1 MSQNE
6 TSGTVAVDNQK
17 IKTKQM
23 VLIALM
29 TAVTCVLGPL
39 SIPLPFSPVPISL
52 TNFAIFLA
60 IFVLGMKNGTISFII
75 YLLLGAVGVPVFS
88 SFRGGLQVLAGPT
101 GGYLIGFIFLALIM
115 GFALDHFD
123 RKLGSYNHWNDHRN
137 GCMLCIRNSL
147 ACKTFKPLLQRRPY
161 DGCYPIPSWRCSQNH
176 HRSNRRTKTLRCYTE
191 DKIIELFTERN
202 IQTNLHGFLFGCFSF
217 YRRLK
222 YYML

>member
-115 GFALDHFD
+115 GFALDHFN
-123 RKLGSYNHWNDHRN
+123 RKLVPTIIGMIIGMAVCYAFGTVW
-137 GCMLCIRNSL
+137 LAKLLSL
-147 ACKTFKPLLQRRPY
+147 SFKEGLMMGVIPY
-161 DGCYPIPSWRCSQNH
+161 LAGDAA
-176 HRSNRRTKTLRCYTE
+176 
-191 DKIIELFTERN
+191 KIIIAAIVGPKLYGATQKIR
-202 IQTNLHGFLFGCFSF
+202 
-217 YRRLK
+217 
-222 YYML
+222 

>member
-17 IKTKQM
+17 IRTKQM

-60 IFVLGMKNGTISFII
+60 IFVLGMKSGTISFII

-123 RKLGSYNHWNDHRN
+123 RKLVP
-137 GCMLCIRNSL
+137 
-147 ACKTFKPLLQRRPY
+147 T
-161 DGCYPIPSWRCSQNH
+161 
-176 HRSNRRTKTLRCYTE
+176 
-191 DKIIELFTERN
+191 IIGM
-202 IQTNLHGFLFGCFSF
+202 IIGMAVC
-217 YRRLK
+217 
-222 YYML
+222 

>member
-123 RKLGSYNHWNDHRN
+123 RKLVPTIIGMIIGMAVCYAFGTVW
-137 GCMLCIRNSL
+137 LAKLLSL
-147 ACKTFKPLLQRRPY
+147 SFKEGLIMGVIPY
-161 DGCYPIPSWRCSQNH
+161 LAGDVA
-176 HRSNRRTKTLRCYTE
+176 
-191 DKIIELFTERN
+191 KIIIAAIVGPKLYGATQKIR
-202 IQTNLHGFLFGCFSF
+202 
-217 YRRLK
+217 
-222 YYML
+222 

>member
-17 IKTKQM
+17 IRTKQM

-60 IFVLGMKNGTISFII
+60 IFVLGMKSGTISFII
-75 YLLLGAVGVPVFS
+75 YLLLGAIGVPVFS

-115 GFALDHFD
+115 GFALEHFD
-123 RKLGSYNHWNDHRN
+123 RKLVPTIIGMIIGMAVCYAFGTVWLAKLLSLSFKEGLMMGVIPYLAGDAAKVIIAAIV
-137 GCMLCIRNSL
+137 GPKLYGATQKIR
-147 ACKTFKPLLQRRPY
+147 
-161 DGCYPIPSWRCSQNH
+161 
-176 HRSNRRTKTLRCYTE
+176 
-191 DKIIELFTERN
+191 
-202 IQTNLHGFLFGCFSF
+202 
-217 YRRLK
+217 
-222 YYML
+222 

>member
-6 TSGTVAVDNQK
+6 TSGTVAVDNKK
-17 IKTKQM
+17 IRTKQM

-60 IFVLGMKNGTISFII
+60 IFVLGMKSGTISFII

-88 SFRGGLQVLAGPT
+88 SFRGGFQVLAGPT

-123 RKLGSYNHWNDHRN
+123 RKLVPTIIGMIIGMAVCYAFGTVW
-137 GCMLCIRNSL
+137 LAKLLSL
-147 ACKTFKPLLQRRPY
+147 SFKEGLMMGVIPY
-161 DGCYPIPSWRCSQNH
+161 LPGDAA
-176 HRSNRRTKTLRCYTE
+176 
-191 DKIIELFTERN
+191 KIIIAAIVGPKLYGATQKIR
-202 IQTNLHGFLFGCFSF
+202 
-217 YRRLK
+217 
-222 YYML
+222 

>member
-17 IKTKQM
+17 IRTKQM

-60 IFVLGMKNGTISFII
+60 IFVLGMKSGTISFII
-75 YLLLGAVGVPVFS
+75 YLLLGAIGVPVFS

-115 GFALDHFD
+115 GFALEHFD
-123 RKLGSYNHWNDHRN
+123 RKLVPTIIGMIIGMAVCYAFGTVW
-137 GCMLCIRNSL
+137 LAKLLSL
-147 ACKTFKPLLQRRPY
+147 SFKEGLMMGVIPY
-161 DGCYPIPSWRCSQNH
+161 LPGD
-176 HRSNRRTKTLRCYTE
+176 TA
-191 DKIIELFTERN
+191 KIIIAAIVGPKLYGATQKIR
-202 IQTNLHGFLFGCFSF
+202 
-217 YRRLK
+217 
-222 YYML
+222 

>member
-60 IFVLGMKNGTISFII
+60 IFVLGMKNGTIS
-75 YLLLGAVGVPVFS
+75 LSSTSCSEQLVSRSSPLSVEVSRFS
-88 SFRGGLQVLAGPT
+88 QDQP
-101 GGYLIGFIFLALIM
+101 
-115 GFALDHFD
+115 
-123 RKLGSYNHWNDHRN
+123 
-137 GCMLCIRNSL
+137 
-147 ACKTFKPLLQRRPY
+147 
-161 DGCYPIPSWRCSQNH
+161 
-176 HRSNRRTKTLRCYTE
+176 E
-191 DKIIELFTERN
+191 DI
-202 IQTNLHGFLFGCFSF
+202 
-217 YRRLK
+217 
-222 YYML
+222 

>member
-17 IKTKQM
+17 IRTKQM

-29 TAVTCVLGPL
+29 TSVTCVLGPL

-60 IFVLGMKNGTISFII
+60 IFVLGMKSGTISFII
-75 YLLLGAVGVPVFS
+75 YLLLGAIGVPVFS

-123 RKLGSYNHWNDHRN
+123 RKLVPTIIGMIIGMAVCYAFGTVW
-137 GCMLCIRNSL
+137 LAKLLSL
-147 ACKTFKPLLQRRPY
+147 SFKEGLMMGVIPY
-161 DGCYPIPSWRCSQNH
+161 LAGDAA
-176 HRSNRRTKTLRCYTE
+176 
-191 DKIIELFTERN
+191 KIIIAAIVGPKLYGATQKIR
-202 IQTNLHGFLFGCFSF
+202 
-217 YRRLK
+217 
-222 YYML
+222 

>member
-17 IKTKQM
+17 IRTKQM

-60 IFVLGMKNGTISFII
+60 IFVLGMKSGTISFII
-75 YLLLGAVGVPVFS
+75 YLLLGAIGVPVFS

-115 GFALDHFD
+115 GFALEHFD
-123 RKLGSYNHWNDHRN
+123 RKLVPTIIGMIIGMAVCYAFGTVW
-137 GCMLCIRNSL
+137 LAKLLSL
-147 ACKTFKPLLQRRPY
+147 SFKEGLMMGVIPY
-161 DGCYPIPSWRCSQNH
+161 LPGDA
-176 HRSNRRTKTLRCYTE
+176 T
-191 DKIIELFTERN
+191 KIIIAAIVGPKLYGATQKIR
-202 IQTNLHGFLFGCFSF
+202 
-217 YRRLK
+217 
-222 YYML
+222 

>member
-17 IKTKQM
+17 IRTKQM

-60 IFVLGMKNGTISFII
+60 IFILGMKNGTISFII

-123 RKLGSYNHWNDHRN
+123 RKLVPTIIGMIIGMAVCYAFGTVW
-137 GCMLCIRNSL
+137 LAKLLSL
-147 ACKTFKPLLQRRPY
+147 SFKEGLMMGVIPY
-161 DGCYPIPSWRCSQNH
+161 LPGDAA
-176 HRSNRRTKTLRCYTE
+176 
-191 DKIIELFTERN
+191 KIIFAAIVGPKLYGATQKIR
-202 IQTNLHGFLFGCFSF
+202 
-217 YRRLK
+217 
-222 YYML
+222 

>member
-17 IKTKQM
+17 IRTKQM

-60 IFVLGMKNGTISFII
+60 IFVLGMKSGTISFII

-123 RKLGSYNHWNDHRN
+123 RKLVPTIIGMIIGMVVCYAFGTVW
-137 GCMLCIRNSL
+137 LAKLLSL
-147 ACKTFKPLLQRRPY
+147 SFKEGLMMGVIPY
-161 DGCYPIPSWRCSQNH
+161 LAGDVA
-176 HRSNRRTKTLRCYTE
+176 
-191 DKIIELFTERN
+191 KIIIAAIVGPKLYGATQKIR
-202 IQTNLHGFLFGCFSF
+202 
-217 YRRLK
+217 
-222 YYML
+222 

>member
-123 RKLGSYNHWNDHRN
+123 RKLVPTIIGMIIGVVVCYAFGTVW
-137 GCMLCIRNSL
+137 LAKLLSL
-147 ACKTFKPLLQRRPY
+147 SFKEGLMMGVIPY
-161 DGCYPIPSWRCSQNH
+161 LAGDVA
-176 HRSNRRTKTLRCYTE
+176 
-191 DKIIELFTERN
+191 KIIIAAIVGPKLYGATQKIR
-202 IQTNLHGFLFGCFSF
+202 
-217 YRRLK
+217 
-222 YYML
+222 

>member
-17 IKTKQM
+17 IRTKQM

-60 IFVLGMKNGTISFII
+60 IFVLGMKSGTISFII
-75 YLLLGAVGVPVFS
+75 YLLLGAIGVPVFS
-88 SFRGGLQVLAGPT
+88 SFRGGFQVLAGPT

-123 RKLGSYNHWNDHRN
+123 RKLVPTIIGMIIGMAVCYAFGTVW
-137 GCMLCIRNSL
+137 LAKLLSL
-147 ACKTFKPLLQRRPY
+147 SFKEGLMMGVIPY
-161 DGCYPIPSWRCSQNH
+161 LAGDAA
-176 HRSNRRTKTLRCYTE
+176 
-191 DKIIELFTERN
+191 KIIIAAIVGPKLYGAAQKIR
-202 IQTNLHGFLFGCFSF
+202 
-217 YRRLK
+217 
-222 YYML
+222 

>member
-1 MSQNE
+1 
-6 TSGTVAVDNQK
+6 
-17 IKTKQM
+17 
-23 VLIALM
+23 M

-123 RKLGSYNHWNDHRN
+123 RKLVPTIIGMIIGMVVCYAFGTVW
-137 GCMLCIRNSL
+137 LAKLLSL
-147 ACKTFKPLLQRRPY
+147 SFKEGLMMGVIPY
-161 DGCYPIPSWRCSQNH
+161 LAGDVAKIIIAAIVGP
-176 HRSNRRTKTLRCYTE
+176 KTLRSNTE
-191 DKIIELFTERN
+191 NSIVELFIERN
-202 IQTNLHGFLFGCFSF
+202 IQTNLYGFLVWYVSLF

>member
-17 IKTKQM
+17 IRTKQM

-39 SIPLPFSPVPISL
+39 SIPLPFSPVQISL

-75 YLLLGAVGVPVFS
+75 YLLLGAIGVPVFS

-123 RKLGSYNHWNDHRN
+123 RKLVPTIIGMIIGMAVCYAFGTVW
-137 GCMLCIRNSL
+137 LAKLLSL
-147 ACKTFKPLLQRRPY
+147 SFKEGLMMGVIPY
-161 DGCYPIPSWRCSQNH
+161 LAGDAA
-176 HRSNRRTKTLRCYTE
+176 
-191 DKIIELFTERN
+191 KIIIAAIVGPKLYGATQKIR
-202 IQTNLHGFLFGCFSF
+202 
-217 YRRLK
+217 
-222 YYML
+222 

>member
-17 IKTKQM
+17 IRTKQM

-60 IFVLGMKNGTISFII
+60 IFVLGMKSGTISFII

-123 RKLGSYNHWNDHRN
+123 RKLVPTIIGMIIGMVVCYAFGTVW
-137 GCMLCIRNSL
+137 LAKLLSL
-147 ACKTFKPLLQRRPY
+147 SFKEGLMMGVIPY
-161 DGCYPIPSWRCSQNH
+161 LAGDAA
-176 HRSNRRTKTLRCYTE
+176 
-191 DKIIELFTERN
+191 KIIIAAIVGPKLYGATQKIR
-202 IQTNLHGFLFGCFSF
+202 
-217 YRRLK
+217 
-222 YYML
+222 

>member
-60 IFVLGMKNGTISFII
+60 IFILGMKNGTISFII

-123 RKLGSYNHWNDHRN
+123 RKLVPTIIGMIIGMAVCYAFGTVW
-137 GCMLCIRNSL
+137 LAKLLSL
-147 ACKTFKPLLQRRPY
+147 SFKEGLMMGVIPY
-161 DGCYPIPSWRCSQNH
+161 LAGDAA
-176 HRSNRRTKTLRCYTE
+176 
-191 DKIIELFTERN
+191 KIIIAAIVGPKLYGATQKNR
-202 IQTNLHGFLFGCFSF
+202 
-217 YRRLK
+217 
-222 YYML
+222 

>member
-17 IKTKQM
+17 IRTKQM

-88 SFRGGLQVLAGPT
+88 SFRGGFQVLAGPT

-123 RKLGSYNHWNDHRN
+123 RKLVPTIIGMIIGMAVCYAFGTVW
-137 GCMLCIRNSL
+137 LTKLLSL
-147 ACKTFKPLLQRRPY
+147 SFKEGLMMGVIPY
-161 DGCYPIPSWRCSQNH
+161 LAGDAA
-176 HRSNRRTKTLRCYTE
+176 
-191 DKIIELFTERN
+191 KIIIATIVGPKLYGATQKIR
-202 IQTNLHGFLFGCFSF
+202 
-217 YRRLK
+217 
-222 YYML
+222 

>member
-17 IKTKQM
+17 IRTKQM

-52 TNFAIFLA
+52 TNFVIFLA

-88 SFRGGLQVLAGPT
+88 SFRGGFQVLAGPT

-123 RKLGSYNHWNDHRN
+123 RKLVPTIIGMIIGMAVCYAFGTVW
-137 GCMLCIRNSL
+137 LAKLLSL
-147 ACKTFKPLLQRRPY
+147 SFKEGLMMGVIPY
-161 DGCYPIPSWRCSQNH
+161 LPGDAA
-176 HRSNRRTKTLRCYTE
+176 
-191 DKIIELFTERN
+191 KIIIAAIVGPKLYGATQKIR
-202 IQTNLHGFLFGCFSF
+202 
-217 YRRLK
+217 
-222 YYML
+222 

>member
-17 IKTKQM
+17 IRTKQM

-115 GFALDHFD
+115 GFALDHFN
-123 RKLGSYNHWNDHRN
+123 RKLVPTIIGMIIGMAVCYAFGTVW
-137 GCMLCIRNSL
+137 LAKLLSL
-147 ACKTFKPLLQRRPY
+147 SFKEGLMMGVIPY
-161 DGCYPIPSWRCSQNH
+161 LAGDAA
-176 HRSNRRTKTLRCYTE
+176 
-191 DKIIELFTERN
+191 KIIIAAIVGPKLYGATQKIR
-202 IQTNLHGFLFGCFSF
+202 
-217 YRRLK
+217 
-222 YYML
+222 

>member
-115 GFALDHFD
+115 GFALEHFD
-123 RKLGSYNHWNDHRN
+123 RKLVPTIIGMIIGMAVCYAFGTVW
-137 GCMLCIRNSL
+137 LAKLLSL
-147 ACKTFKPLLQRRPY
+147 SFKEGLMMGVIPY
-161 DGCYPIPSWRCSQNH
+161 LPGDAA
-176 HRSNRRTKTLRCYTE
+176 
-191 DKIIELFTERN
+191 KIIIAAIVGPKLYGATQKIR
-202 IQTNLHGFLFGCFSF
+202 
-217 YRRLK
+217 
-222 YYML
+222 

>member
-17 IKTKQM
+17 IRTKQM

-60 IFVLGMKNGTISFII
+60 IFVLGMKSGTISFII
-75 YLLLGAVGVPVFS
+75 YLLLGAIGVPVFS

-123 RKLGSYNHWNDHRN
+123 RKLVPTIIGMIIGMAVCYAFGTVW
-137 GCMLCIRNSL
+137 LAKLLSL
-147 ACKTFKPLLQRRPY
+147 SFKEGLMMGVIPY
-161 DGCYPIPSWRCSQNH
+161 LPGDA
-176 HRSNRRTKTLRCYTE
+176 T
-191 DKIIELFTERN
+191 KIIIAAIVGPKLYGATQKIR
-202 IQTNLHGFLFGCFSF
+202 
-217 YRRLK
+217 
-222 YYML
+222 

>member
-6 TSGTVAVDNQK
+6 TSGTFAVDNQK
-17 IKTKQM
+17 IRTKQM

-60 IFVLGMKNGTISFII
+60 IFILGMKNGTISFII

-123 RKLGSYNHWNDHRN
+123 RKLVPTIIGMIIGMAVCYAFGTVW
-137 GCMLCIRNSL
+137 LAKLLSL
-147 ACKTFKPLLQRRPY
+147 SFKEGLMMGVIPY
-161 DGCYPIPSWRCSQNH
+161 LPGDAA
-176 HRSNRRTKTLRCYTE
+176 
-191 DKIIELFTERN
+191 KIIIAAIVGPKLYGATQKIR
-202 IQTNLHGFLFGCFSF
+202 
-217 YRRLK
+217 
-222 YYML
+222 

>member
-17 IKTKQM
+17 IRTKQM

-60 IFVLGMKNGTISFII
+60 IFVLGMKSGTISFII
-75 YLLLGAVGVPVFS
+75 YLLLGAIGVPVFS

-123 RKLGSYNHWNDHRN
+123 RKLVPTIIGMIIGMAVCYAFGTVW
-137 GCMLCIRNSL
+137 LAKLLSL
-147 ACKTFKPLLQRRPY
+147 SFKEGLMMGVIPY
-161 DGCYPIPSWRCSQNH
+161 LAGDAA
-176 HRSNRRTKTLRCYTE
+176 
-191 DKIIELFTERN
+191 KIIIAAIVGPKLYGA
-202 IQTNLHGFLFGCFSF
+202 IQKI
-217 YRRLK
+217 R
-222 YYML
+222 

>member
-6 TSGTVAVDNQK
+6 TTSTVAVDNQK

-75 YLLLGAVGVPVFS
+75 YLLLGAIGVPVFS

-123 RKLGSYNHWNDHRN
+123 RKLVPTIIGMIIGMAVCYAFGTVW
-137 GCMLCIRNSL
+137 LAKLLSL
-147 ACKTFKPLLQRRPY
+147 SFKEGLMMGVIPY
-161 DGCYPIPSWRCSQNH
+161 LAGDAA
-176 HRSNRRTKTLRCYTE
+176 
-191 DKIIELFTERN
+191 KIIIAAIVGPKLYGATQKIR
-202 IQTNLHGFLFGCFSF
+202 
-217 YRRLK
+217 
-222 YYML
+222 

>member
-123 RKLGSYNHWNDHRN
+123 RKLVPTIIGMIIGMVVCYAFGTVW
-137 GCMLCIRNSL
+137 LAKLLSL
-147 ACKTFKPLLQRRPY
+147 SFKEGLMMGVIPY
-161 DGCYPIPSWRCSQNH
+161 LPGDAA
-176 HRSNRRTKTLRCYTE
+176 
-191 DKIIELFTERN
+191 KII
-202 IQTNLHGFLFGCFSF
+202 IAAIVGPNLYGATQKI
-217 YRRLK
+217 R
-222 YYML
+222 

>member
-17 IKTKQM
+17 IRTKQM

-60 IFVLGMKNGTISFII
+60 IFVLRMKSGTISFII

-88 SFRGGLQVLAGPT
+88 SFRGGFQVLAGPT

-123 RKLGSYNHWNDHRN
+123 RKLVPTIIGMIIGMAVCYAFGTVW
-137 GCMLCIRNSL
+137 LAKLLSL
-147 ACKTFKPLLQRRPY
+147 SFKEGLMMGVIPY
-161 DGCYPIPSWRCSQNH
+161 LAGDAA
-176 HRSNRRTKTLRCYTE
+176 
-191 DKIIELFTERN
+191 KIIIAAIVGPKLYGATQKIR
-202 IQTNLHGFLFGCFSF
+202 
-217 YRRLK
+217 
-222 YYML
+222 

>member
-17 IKTKQM
+17 IRTKQM

-60 IFVLGMKNGTISFII
+60 IFVLGMKSGTISFII
-75 YLLLGAVGVPVFS
+75 YLLLGAIGVPIFS

-123 RKLGSYNHWNDHRN
+123 RKLVPTIIGMIIGMAVCYAFGTVW
-137 GCMLCIRNSL
+137 LAKLLSL
-147 ACKTFKPLLQRRPY
+147 SFKEGLMMGVIPY
-161 DGCYPIPSWRCSQNH
+161 LAGDAA
-176 HRSNRRTKTLRCYTE
+176 
-191 DKIIELFTERN
+191 KIIIAAIVGPKLYGATQKIR
-202 IQTNLHGFLFGCFSF
+202 
-217 YRRLK
+217 
-222 YYML
+222 

>member
-17 IKTKQM
+17 IRTKQM

-39 SIPLPFSPVPISL
+39 SIRLPFSPVPISL

-123 RKLGSYNHWNDHRN
+123 RKLVPTIIGMIIGMAVCYAFGTVW
-137 GCMLCIRNSL
+137 LAKLLSL
-147 ACKTFKPLLQRRPY
+147 SFKEGLMMGVIPY
-161 DGCYPIPSWRCSQNH
+161 LAGDAA
-176 HRSNRRTKTLRCYTE
+176 
-191 DKIIELFTERN
+191 KIIIAAIVGPKLYGATQKIR
-202 IQTNLHGFLFGCFSF
+202 
-217 YRRLK
+217 
-222 YYML
+222 

>member
-17 IKTKQM
+17 IRTKQM

-60 IFVLGMKNGTISFII
+60 IFILGMKSGTISFII

-88 SFRGGLQVLAGPT
+88 SFRGGFQVLAGPT

-123 RKLGSYNHWNDHRN
+123 RKLVPTIIGMIIGMAVCYAFGTVW
-137 GCMLCIRNSL
+137 LAKLLSL
-147 ACKTFKPLLQRRPY
+147 SFKEGLMMGVIPY
-161 DGCYPIPSWRCSQNH
+161 LAGDAA
-176 HRSNRRTKTLRCYTE
+176 
-191 DKIIELFTERN
+191 KIIIAAIVGPKLYSATQKIR
-202 IQTNLHGFLFGCFSF
+202 
-217 YRRLK
+217 
-222 YYML
+222 

>member
-17 IKTKQM
+17 IRTKQM

-123 RKLGSYNHWNDHRN
+123 RKLVPTIIGMIIGMAVCYAFGTVW
-137 GCMLCIRNSL
+137 LAKLLSL
-147 ACKTFKPLLQRRPY
+147 SFKEGLMMGVIPY
-161 DGCYPIPSWRCSQNH
+161 LAGDAA
-176 HRSNRRTKTLRCYTE
+176 
-191 DKIIELFTERN
+191 KIIIATIVGPKLYGATQKIR
-202 IQTNLHGFLFGCFSF
+202 
-217 YRRLK
+217 
-222 YYML
+222 

>member
-17 IKTKQM
+17 IRTKQM

-60 IFVLGMKNGTISFII
+60 IFVLGMKSATISFII
-75 YLLLGAVGVPVFS
+75 YLLLGAIGVPVFS

-115 GFALDHFD
+115 GFALDHFN
-123 RKLGSYNHWNDHRN
+123 RKLVPTIIGMIIGMAVCYAFGTVW
-137 GCMLCIRNSL
+137 LAKLLSL
-147 ACKTFKPLLQRRPY
+147 SFKEGLMMGVIPY
-161 DGCYPIPSWRCSQNH
+161 LAGDAA
-176 HRSNRRTKTLRCYTE
+176 
-191 DKIIELFTERN
+191 KIIIAAIVGPKLYGATQKIR
-202 IQTNLHGFLFGCFSF
+202 
-217 YRRLK
+217 
-222 YYML
+222 

>member
-17 IKTKQM
+17 IRTKQM

-60 IFVLGMKNGTISFII
+60 IFVLGMKSGTISFII
-75 YLLLGAVGVPVFS
+75 YLLLGAIGVPVFS
-88 SFRGGLQVLAGPT
+88 SFRGGLQLLAGPT

-123 RKLGSYNHWNDHRN
+123 RKLVPTIIGMIIGMAVCYAFGTVW
-137 GCMLCIRNSL
+137 LAKLLSL
-147 ACKTFKPLLQRRPY
+147 SFKEGLMMGVIPY
-161 DGCYPIPSWRCSQNH
+161 LAGDAA
-176 HRSNRRTKTLRCYTE
+176 
-191 DKIIELFTERN
+191 KIIIAAIVGPKLYGATQKIR
-202 IQTNLHGFLFGCFSF
+202 
-217 YRRLK
+217 
-222 YYML
+222 